1 VTTRKDQSGDAQLTA
16 YFVPSSRLA
25 PTVSSL
31 RNLLRGTLPDYMI
44 PSAFVKL
51 DAIPLTVTGSGKVD
65 RRALPEPGNKRPNV
79 DTPYVPSRT
88 PVEEEVAKIW
98 AEVLVLNSVGVHDNF
113 LELGGHSLAATRV
126 VSQAIKTFQVEIPL
140 RSLFEAPTVA
150 EMAAVIVERRARK
163 LRQADL
169 DRLLTELES
178 LSDNAAQRLL
188 DNQSEEEHTK
198 N

>member
-1 VTTRKDQSGDAQLTA
+1 MTTRKDQSGDEQLVA

-25 PTVSSL
+25 TTVSSL

-44 PSAFVKL
+44 PSAFVEL
-51 DAIPLTVTGSGKVD
+51 DTIPLTVTGSGKVD

-98 AEVLVLNSVGVHDNF
+98 AEVLALNSVGVHDNF

-126 VSQAIKTFQVEIPL
+126 VSQVLKTFRGGNPFKVFV
-140 RSLFEAPTVA
+140 RGANRGGDGSRD
-150 EMAAVIVERRARK
+150 RREPGKKAK
-163 LRQADL
+163 AG
-169 DRLLTELES
+169 
-178 LSDNAAQRLL
+178 
-188 DNQSEEEHTK
+188 
-198 N
+198 